1 MSTPK
6 HILNQIKKMKKLV
19 CFFLIIKSRECRTF
33 LNVHLDATRCSVI
46 LAVYA
51 NINEAGIFP
60 SVLL

>member
-6 HILNQIKKMKKLV
+6 HILNQIKNEEISC
-19 CFFLIIKSRECRTF
+19 CFFIIKSRECRTF
-33 LNVHLDATRCSVI
+33 LNVHLDATCCSVI